1 MRATRESGAEPG
13 GLGDAQLVVAV
24 ARYGEDALAELYRRH
39 APAVLSLARRVTGD
53 AGTAEDV
60 VQEVFLRLWNQPDRF
75 DPGRG
80 SLRSYLLAQAHSRA
94 VDIVRS
100 RAARARREE
109 RQARAAANA
118 GYDLEREVW
127 DLAVADQVAQA
138 LASLPTEERA
148 AIELAYYDGHTYR
161 EVATILSQPEGTVKS
176 RIRNGMRR
184 MRKLAGRERREGT
197 MTADSDHHQIE
208 ELLGAYVLDAV
219 EPDEAARVERHLEG
233 CPRCRAEVDAG
244 REVAG
249 RLGTSARAGGAEPL
263 PPGLW
268 DRIAGGIATS
278 ARRPPGPMP
287 GLGAAPPPAAEVAA
301 ITDATTARRRRWRG
315 AGWAAAAV
323 AVAAVIAVAVLG
335 VDLAHTNNQLNH
347 PDQSAAVRAALATP
361 THRLVRLD
369 SLRGCPAGRVRGAG
383 GRAGLHG
390 VVGHADPA
398 LRRDLPAV
406 GGHRRPAHL
415 GGALGPPTPTR
426 ASFTL
431 ASTATP
437 ERAGRHRRAGRR
449 CRRPR
454 PRPGGLGPRDV
465 TAPARAGRPLWPG
478 VTVTA

>member
-100 RAARARREE
+100 RVARARREE

-184 MRKLAGRERREGT
+184 MRSSLAESGARER
-197 MTADSDHHQIE
+197 
-208 ELLGAYVLDAV
+208 
-219 EPDEAARVERHLEG
+219 
-233 CPRCRAEVDAG
+233 
-244 REVAG
+244 
-249 RLGTSARAGGAEPL
+249 
-263 PPGLW
+263 
-268 DRIAGGIATS
+268 
-278 ARRPPGPMP
+278 
-287 GLGAAPPPAAEVAA
+287 
-301 ITDATTARRRRWRG
+301 
-315 AGWAAAAV
+315 
-323 AVAAVIAVAVLG
+323 
-335 VDLAHTNNQLNH
+335 
-347 PDQSAAVRAALATP
+347 
-361 THRLVRLD
+361 
-369 SLRGCPAGRVRGAG
+369 
-383 GRAGLHG
+383 
-390 VVGHADPA
+390 
-398 LRRDLPAV
+398 
-406 GGHRRPAHL
+406 
-415 GGALGPPTPTR
+415 
-426 ASFTL
+426 
-431 ASTATP
+431 
-437 ERAGRHRRAGRR
+437 
-449 CRRPR
+449 
-454 PRPGGLGPRDV
+454 
-465 TAPARAGRPLWPG
+465 
-478 VTVTA
+478 